1 MISKGFS
8 LVAIL
13 CIVTY
18 GYLMVVLHLKIGK
31 SIILSS
37 MRLVIMA
44 LGLIE
49 NILNWQVWSV
59 R

>member
-37 MRLVIMA
+37 MRLVIAA